1 MAEAAETDEGED
13 VHHRGVGDGGGTGMP
28 TSKGTRLKMANRVN
42 ICLEKRIIESEIKDT
57 LVFGVNTS
65 KLSIF

>member
-42 ICLEKRIIESEIKDT
+42 ICLEKKDHRI
-57 LVFGVNTS
+57 
-65 KLSIF
+65 